1 MYRVGLSS
9 GLSEALM
16 GDVFRKS
23 LKTRPFRVL
32 AGLTGGGPPSSG
44 PPLLGRARSFR
55 TFFTLAGSASGILK
69 PLKELRK

>member
-1 MYRVGLSS
+1 
-9 GLSEALM
+9 M

-32 AGLTGGGPPSSG
+32 AGLTGGGLPSSG
-44 PPLLGRARSFR
+44 PSPLGAGSAFR
-55 TFFTLAGSASGILK
+55 TFLTLAGSAPGILK